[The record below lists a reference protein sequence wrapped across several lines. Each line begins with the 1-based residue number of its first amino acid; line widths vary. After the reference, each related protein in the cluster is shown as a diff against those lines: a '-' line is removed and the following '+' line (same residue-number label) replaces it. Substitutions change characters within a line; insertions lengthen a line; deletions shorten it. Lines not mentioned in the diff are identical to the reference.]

1 MLRFKLILF
10 VALLGTR
17 FSATGQT
24 TELYVGSDDF
34 VIKGGQ
40 SITINKLTLT
50 PSSDLNLNGKKI
62 VSSTTVTNSINSS
75 NINRYLPHVYTF
87 QNSSTSA
94 LSSITNY
101 SGPVSIS
108 FAGVTNTNGL
118 TPSNYRIHYNDGS
131 AWQLAASSS
140 DVPNSL
146 VSTSSNLSAVSINEL
161 VISDITDRTLP
172 VTWLSFAGRKQGD
185 VVVLDWA
192 TATEQ
197 NTKDFEV
204 EHSTNTQSWA
214 ILGTVD
220 AAGNSNSPRNYT
232 FTHNSPFKGNIYNYY
247 RIKQRDLDGQFSYSR
262 IVSLVYGEPGADVMV
277 YPNPATT
284 SLMVYLASYEEVRI
298 TNLVGATVWKSNLPA
313 GRHQISVAQFA
324 RGVYLLQVGNQWRKI
339 VLQ

>member
-1 MLRFKLILF
+1 MMLIL
-10 VALLGTR
+10 ALLATR
-17 FSATGQT
+17 FSAVGQT
-24 TELYVGSDDF
+24 TELYVGTEANSL
-34 VIKGGQ
+34 VIKANESLTVSG
-40 SITINKLTLT
+40 LTLT
-50 PSSDLNLNGKKI
+50 PTADFNLTNNQIIKA
-62 VSSTTVTNSINSS
+62 STVTNTVNQSYVPLVYKFNSNTNAFTGSIAISYAGVSHSLNE
-75 NINRYLPHVYTF
+75 NNFKFHYHDGTRWNRDAT
-87 QNSSTSA
+87 STVNTGTDLVTSSA
-94 LSSITNY
+94 LSSTVLNE
-101 SGPVSIS
+101 
-108 FAGVTNTNGL
+108 L
-118 TPSNYRIHYNDGS
+118 TI
-131 AWQLAASSS
+131 S
-140 DVPNSL
+140 DVP
-146 VSTSSNLSAVSINEL
+146 T
-161 VISDITDRTLP
+161 TLP
-172 VTWLSFAGRKQGD
+172 VTWLSFTGRKQGD

-232 FTHNSPFKGNIYNYY
+232 FTHNNPFKDNIYNYY

-284 SLMVYLASYEEVRI
+284 SLMVYLSSDEEVRI
-298 TNLVGATVWKSNLPA
+298 TNLVGASVWKSNLPA
-313 GRHQISVAQFA
+313 GRHQISVAHFA